1 MSRVGE
7 KIKKARESSG
17 LTQKALAKK
26 LGLAEKYI
34 NEVELGRKVLS
45 ENLIDRIGKV
55 LNTDLNDISMVVTDE
70 ELMKEVKKEPVRKEP
85 VRKVAPSITAPKMD
99 LREVNEDWSNAFSSV
114 FRKVPIYNYD
124 FTKEF
129 GAVELPVH
137 SNKING
143 YTIDKVFYIVI
154 EEDDMLGFRISK
166 GDKALVH
173 SVKEI
178 ESNSIMLLEHQGKRI
193 VRQVKKL
200 DNTKVL
206 LVSNKGSL
214 VTDTVSIKDIK
225 PLAKLDKIEIEL

>member
-70 ELMKEVKKEPVRKEP
+70 ELMEEVKKEP
-85 VRKVAPSITAPKMD
+85 VRKVAPSIATPKMD

-114 FRKVPIYNYD
+114 FRKVPIYNYG
-124 FTKEF
+124 FTKEL
-129 GAVELPVH
+129 GSVELPVH

-154 EEDDMLGFRISK
+154 EENDMLGFRISK

-173 SVKEI
+173 SVKEV

-206 LVSNKGSL
+206 LVSNKGNL

>member
-7 KIKKARESSG
+7 KIKNARESSG

-70 ELMKEVKKEPVRKEP
+70 ELMKEVKKEPVRK
-85 VRKVAPSITAPKMD
+85 VAPSIATPKMD

-124 FTKEF
+124 FTKEL

-178 ESNSIMLLEHQGKRI
+178 ENNSIMLLEHQGKRI

-200 DNTKVL
+200 DNTKIL
-206 LVSNKGSL
+206 LVSNKGNL

>member
-7 KIKKARESSG
+7 KIKNARESSG

-70 ELMKEVKKEPVRKEP
+70 ELMKEVKKEPA
-85 VRKVAPSITAPKMD
+85 RKVAPSIATPKMD

-114 FRKVPIYNYD
+114 FRKVPIYDYS

-178 ESNSIMLLEHQGKRI
+178 ENNSIMLLEHQGKRI
-193 VRQVKKL
+193 VRQVKKI
-200 DNTKVL
+200 DNTKIL
-206 LVSNKGSL
+206 LVSNKGNL

>member
-70 ELMKEVKKEPVRKEP
+70 ELMKEVKKEPVRKA
-85 VRKVAPSITAPKMD
+85 APSITTPKMD

-143 YTIDKVFYIVI
+143 YTVDKVFYIVI
-154 EEDDMLGFRISK
+154 EEEDMLGFRISK

-206 LVSNKGSL
+206 LVSNKGNL